1 MLTAAVK
8 VNEHIE
14 TLRIKGSRFSNWLA
28 RVYYEKTKDV
38 PGSENI
44 KNIKSVVEAQAEL
57 VEYRENYTYV
67 LEVLRILRLV

>member
-1 MLTAAVK
+1 MTKNQLALRLVEENVKDLFTDQFGDAYAAVK

-38 PGSENI
+38 
-44 KNIKSVVEAQAEL
+44 
-57 VEYRENYTYV
+57 TW
-67 LEVLRILRLV
+67 LRKY